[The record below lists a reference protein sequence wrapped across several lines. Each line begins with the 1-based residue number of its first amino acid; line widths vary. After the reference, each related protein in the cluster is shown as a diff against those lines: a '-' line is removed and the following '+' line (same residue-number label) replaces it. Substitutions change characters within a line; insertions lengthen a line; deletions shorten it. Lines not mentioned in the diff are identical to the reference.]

1 MPSRKSEPRNR
12 QSHPSNAIA
21 IVRSLNSETVELE
34 GRKIS
39 KREAHLTLLY
49 MRSIKGDISA
59 SVDLQRIRAAC
70 RADKPPEKVGYLVVP
85 EPMSDAAFAEFAYKQ
100 QAQFREPNYG
110 KDDN

>member
-1 MPSRKSEPRNR
+1 MTSRRSELESKR
-12 QSHPSNAIA
+12 SHPSDAIE
-21 IVRSLNSETVELE
+21 ILQSLNSETVELD
-34 GRKIS
+34 GRKIT

-49 MRSIKGDISA
+49 MRSIKGEISA

-85 EPMSDAAFAEFAYKQ
+85 EPMSEEAFAKFAYEQ

-110 KDDN
+110 KDGY

>member
-1 MPSRKSEPRNR
+1 MPSRKNDLHNQRSRPPDATEIL
-12 QSHPSNAIA
+12 Q
-21 IVRSLNSETVELE
+21 SLNSETVELE

-49 MRSIKGDISA
+49 MRSIKGKISA
-59 SVDLQRIRAAC
+59 SVELQRIRAAC

-85 EPMSDAAFAEFAYKQ
+85 EPMSDEAFAEFAYKQ
-100 QAQFREPNYG
+100 QAQFRDANYG

>member
-1 MPSRKSEPRNR
+1 MPSRRSDLRNR
-12 QSHPSNAIA
+12 QSHPPDAVA

-59 SVDLQRIRAAC
+59 TVDLQRIRAAC
-70 RADKPPEKVGYLVVP
+70 RADKPPEKVGYLLVP
-85 EPMSDAAFAEFAYKQ
+85 EPMSDEAFAEFAFKQ
-100 QAQFREPNYG
+100 QAQFRDAIYG
-110 KDDN
+110 KEDY